1 MRAEFFNGSI
11 SWDNGHSILIPD
23 ETCVPKASVASGDIV
38 AESHAFQNGID
49 RLENRPFT
57 ENSML
62 VERRVRRGDGE
73 LIDWACVLYP
83 EISAETRSTL
93 EEIIKDNSKG
103 VQDGLNLHKKIY
115 KSLPRVKVLK
125 GERMEL
131 GIGSTKLVISKPQE
145 NQPDQEP
152 KRVPA
157 VFAVPLTS
165 ANFPREIGNS
175 GLYIAS
181 SNLTMHKP
189 IDEIDKGL
197 QELIQSGLF
206 TEKGIRSFVNIQFN
220 IDKV

>member
-23 ETCVPKASVASGDIV
+23 ETCVPKASVVSGDII
-38 AESHAFQNGID
+38 AESHAFQNGTD

-83 EISAETRSTL
+83 ELSAETRSTL

-115 KSLPRVKVLK
+115 KSLPRLKVLK

-145 NQPDQEP
+145 NQSDQEI

-157 VFAVPLTS
+157 VFAVPFTS
-165 ANFPREIGNS
+165 ANFPRGQ
-175 GLYIAS
+175 YIAS
-181 SNLTMHKP
+181 LNLTMYKP
-189 IDEIDKGL
+189 IDEIDKDL

-220 IDKV
+220 VDKI